1 MEVNEVERKENEQ
14 EQCNFKKRYI
24 FMALAILGV
33 IFTTGVA
40 INESR
45 FVSTDDAYIETH
57 VVQLAPKV
65 SGQIVDVFVQDNQVV
80 KEGDLIAE
88 IDPMDY
94 KVKLSESMARYDMA
108 LFKQNNAKANFTAA
122 SSEIDLSKKDLD
134 RYTALYADGA
144 VPKQQLDQA
153 QIQYDAAKARLM
165 QANQNLLSVNN
176 NRVADAELKQLAST
190 KKQSELNLSYTKIFA
205 PQGGYITNKNV
216 EKGAY
221 IQVGQPILAIVPQK
235 VWVVANFKENQ
246 LEKMKQGQEVEIK
259 IDTYPNKIFK
269 GKVDSIQRSSG
280 AKASLFPPENAVG
293 SFVKIVQRIPVKI
306 VFDEQID
313 PQYVIV
319 PGMSVEPKVR
329 VK

>member
-1 MEVNEVERKENEQ
+1 MEVNEEKEPN
-14 EQCNFKKRYI
+14 NLKKRYI
-24 FMALAILGV
+24 VASVILAV
-33 IFTTGVA
+33 VVAVVGVA

-45 FVSTDDAYIETH
+45 YVSTDDAYIETH
-57 VVQLAPKV
+57 AVMLASKV
-65 SGQIVDVFVQDNQVV
+65 SGQVINVLVQDNQVV
-80 KEGDLIAE
+80 KEGDLVAE

-94 KVKLSESMARYDMA
+94 KVKLGESAARYDMA

-122 SSEIDLSKKDLD
+122 TSEIDLSKKDLE
-134 RYTALYADGA
+134 RYTSLYADGA

-153 QIQYDAAKARLM
+153 QIQYDAAKAKLM

-176 NRVADAELKQLAST
+176 NRVADAELKQLASA
-190 KKQSELNLSYTKIFA
+190 KQQSELNLSYTKIFA
-205 PQGGYITNKNV
+205 PQGGYVTGRNV
-216 EKGAY
+216 EKGEY
-221 IQVGQPILAIVPQK
+221 VQVGQPLLAIVPEK

-246 LEKMKQGQEVEIK
+246 LENMKPGQEVEIK
-259 IDTYPNKIFK
+259 IDTYPHKVFK

-313 PQYVIV
+313 PKYVIV
-319 PGMSVEPKVR
+319 PGMSAEPKVR

>member
-1 MEVNEVERKENEQ
+1 MEVNEKEQ
-14 EQCNFKKRYI
+14 QSVKKRYI
-24 FMALAILGV
+24 VAGGILAIIIAFVG
-33 IFTTGVA
+33 IA

-45 FVSTDDAYIETH
+45 FVSTDDAYVETH
-57 VVQLAPKV
+57 AVQLAPKV
-65 SGQIVDVFVQDNQVV
+65 SGQVLNVFVEDNQVV

-88 IDPMDY
+88 IDPTDY
-94 KVKLSESMARYDMA
+94 KVKLSESVARYDMA
-108 LFKQNNAKANFTAA
+108 LFKQNNAKANFAA
-122 SSEIDLSKKDLD
+122 AASEIDLAKKDLE

-153 QIQYDAAKARLM
+153 QIEYDAAKAKLT

-190 KKQSELNLSYTKIFA
+190 KQQSELNLSYTKIFA
-205 PQGGYITNKNV
+205 PQGGYITGKNV

-221 IQVGQPILAIVPQK
+221 VQVGQPLMAIVPEK

-246 LEKMKQGQEVEIK
+246 LENMKPGQEVEIK
-259 IDTYPNKIFK
+259 IDTYPHKVFK

-313 PQYVIV
+313 SRYVIV
-319 PGMSVEPKVR
+319 PGMSAEPKVR

>member
-1 MEVNEVERKENEQ
+1 MEVNEEKKPQRVE
-14 EQCNFKKRYI
+14 KRYI
-24 FMALAILGV
+24 FAGFMTVLIIAIIG
-33 IFTTGVA
+33 IA

-45 FVSTDDAYIETH
+45 FVSTDDAYVETH
-57 VVQLAPKV
+57 VVMLAPKV
-65 SGQIVDVFVQDNQVV
+65 SGQVIDVFVQDNQVV

-88 IDPMDY
+88 IDSADY
-94 KVKLSESMARYDMA
+94 KTKVGESSARYDMA
-108 LFKQNNAKANFTAA
+108 IFKQNNAKANFAA
-122 SSEIDLSKKDLD
+122 ATSEIDLAKKDLE

-165 QANQNLLSVNN
+165 QANQNLLSINN

-190 KKQSELNLSYTKIFA
+190 KQQSELNLSYTKIFA

-221 IQVGQPILAIVPQK
+221 VQVGQPLMAIVPEK

-246 LEKMKQGQEVEIK
+246 LENMKPGQEVEIK
-259 IDTYPNKIFK
+259 IDTYPRKVFK

-280 AKASLFPPENAVG
+280 AKSSLFPPENAVG

-313 PQYVIV
+313 PRYIIV
-319 PGMSVEPKVR
+319 PGMSAQPKVR

>member
-1 MEVNEVERKENEQ
+1 MEINEEKEPKIL
-14 EQCNFKKRYI
+14 KKRYI
-24 FMALAILGV
+24 FTGFMTIVV
-33 IFTTGVA
+33 IATIIFA
-40 INESR
+40 INESKY
-45 FVSTDDAYIETH
+45 VSTDDAYVETH
-57 VVQLAPKV
+57 AVMLAPKV
-65 SGQIVDVFVQDNQVV
+65 SGQVVDVFVQDNQVV

-88 IDPMDY
+88 IDSADY
-94 KVKLSESMARYDMA
+94 KTKVGESSARYDMA

-122 SSEIDLSKKDLD
+122 ASEIDLAKKDLE

-144 VPKQQLDQA
+144 VPKQQLDQS
-153 QIQYDAAKARLM
+153 QIQYDAAKAKLM

-176 NRVADAELKQLAST
+176 NRVADAELKQLSSA
-190 KKQSELNLSYTKIFA
+190 KQQAELNLSYTKIFA
-205 PQGGYITNKNV
+205 PQSGYITNKNI

-221 IQVGQPILAIVPQK
+221 VQIGQPIMAIVPEK

-246 LEKMKQGQEVEIK
+246 LENMKPEQKVEIR
-259 IDTYPNKIFK
+259 IDTYPNKVFK

-280 AKASLFPPENAVG
+280 AKSSLFPPENAVG

-313 PQYVIV
+313 PKYVIV

>member
-1 MEVNEVERKENEQ
+1 MEINEVNNEVEEKEPERL
-14 EQCNFKKRYI
+14 KKRYI
-24 FMALAILGV
+24 FIALVLLLTV
-33 IFTTGVA
+33 IASIAA

-65 SGQIVDVFVQDNQVV
+65 SGQIIDVFVQDNQVV

-108 LFKQNNAKANFTAA
+108 LFKQNSAKANFAA
-122 SSEIDLSKKDLD
+122 AASEIDLSKKDLE

-153 QIQYDAAKARLM
+153 QIQYDAAKARLT
-165 QANQNLLSVNN
+165 QANQNLLSAKS

-190 KKQSELNLSYTKIFA
+190 KKQAELNVSYTKIFA
-205 PQGGYITNKNV
+205 PQSGYITGKNI

-221 IQVGQPILAIVPQK
+221 IQVGQPLLAIVPQK

-246 LEKMKQGQEVEIK
+246 LENMKPGQEVEIK
-259 IDTYPNKIFK
+259 IDTYPRKVFK

-319 PGMSVEPKVR
+319 PGMSAEPKVR
-329 VK
+329 VR

>member
-1 MEVNEVERKENEQ
+1 MEINEEKEPKIL
-14 EQCNFKKRYI
+14 KKRYI
-24 FMALAILGV
+24 FTGFMTIVV
-33 IFTTGVA
+33 IATIIFA
-40 INESR
+40 INESKY
-45 FVSTDDAYIETH
+45 VSTDDAYVETH
-57 VVQLAPKV
+57 AVMLAPKV
-65 SGQIVDVFVQDNQVV
+65 SGQVVDVFVQDNQVV

-88 IDPMDY
+88 IDSADY
-94 KVKLSESMARYDMA
+94 KTKVGESSARYDMA

-122 SSEIDLSKKDLD
+122 ASEIDLAKKDLE

-144 VPKQQLDQA
+144 VPKQQLDQS
-153 QIQYDAAKARLM
+153 QIQYDAAKAKLM

-176 NRVADAELKQLAST
+176 NRVADAELKQLSSA
-190 KKQSELNLSYTKIFA
+190 KQQAELNLSYTKIFA
-205 PQGGYITNKNV
+205 PQSGYITNKNI

-221 IQVGQPILAIVPQK
+221 VQVGQPIMAIVPEK

-246 LEKMKQGQEVEIK
+246 LENMKPEQKVEIR
-259 IDTYPNKIFK
+259 IDTYPNKVFK

-280 AKASLFPPENAVG
+280 AKSSLFPPENAVG

-313 PQYVIV
+313 PKYVIV

>member
-1 MEVNEVERKENEQ
+1 MEINEEKEPN
-14 EQCNFKKRYI
+14 NLKKRYI
-24 FMALAILGV
+24 VASVILAV
-33 IFTTGVA
+33 VVAVVGVA

-45 FVSTDDAYIETH
+45 YVSTDDAYIETH
-57 VVQLAPKV
+57 AVMLAPKV
-65 SGQIVDVFVQDNQVV
+65 SGQVINVLVQDNQVV
-80 KEGDLIAE
+80 KEGDLIAQ

-94 KVKLSESMARYDMA
+94 KVKLGESAARYDMA

-122 SSEIDLSKKDLD
+122 TSEIDLSKKDLE

-153 QIQYDAAKARLM
+153 QIQYDAAKAKLM

-176 NRVADAELKQLAST
+176 NRVADAELKQLASA
-190 KKQSELNLSYTKIFA
+190 KQQSELNLSYTKIFA
-205 PQGGYITNKNV
+205 PQGGYVTGRNV

-221 IQVGQPILAIVPQK
+221 VQVGQPLLAIVPEK

-246 LEKMKQGQEVEIK
+246 LENMKPGQEVEIK
-259 IDTYPNKIFK
+259 IDTYPHKVFK

-319 PGMSVEPKVR
+319 PGMSAEPKVR